1 MLDAASRPCMCRS
14 DSSQHSPTQN
24 PRLFTRREH
33 GGKLNMTSDIDAVPV
48 ELSGVAETLAN
59 GNGFWRSCSGCH
71 ETEDGYPIGD
81 YPYSDILKCDLGGG
95 CSECGGIGAVWDD
108 TDYEAMGRDFER
120 AETHAT
126 EKFIYDDVCD
136 ERIRQDKQWGGD
148 AHDDQHGVLEWLG
161 FVDHQ
166 TDKAISETA
175 GLQTDR
181 SIAQHVR
188 ARLVKIA
195 ALAVAGMA
203 SIDRCF
209 PADSIGNRP

>member
-1 MLDAASRPCMCRS
+1 MD
-14 DSSQHSPTQN
+14 TN
-24 PRLFTRREH
+24 V
-33 GGKLNMTSDIDAVPV
+33 NAVPI
-48 ELSGVAETLAN
+48 ELSNVAETLAE
-59 GNGFWRSCSGCH
+59 GGGFWRTCSGCY
-71 ETEDGYPIGD
+71 ESEDGYPNGY
-81 YPYSDILKCDLGGG
+81 YPHSTVFNCTLGGG
-95 CSECGGIGAVWDD
+95 CTECGGIGAVWDD

-120 AETHAT
+120 AEMQAD
-126 EKFIYDDVCD
+126 EKFIYDDICD
-136 ERIRQDKQWGGD
+136 ERIRQDQQWGGD

-161 FVDHQ
+161 FIDHQ

-181 SIAQHVR
+181 SIAPHVR